1 MSEQILIVDDE
12 KEIADL
18 IEVYLKNDGYTVYK
32 FYNGLDALECIET
45 QKMDLAI
52 LDVMLP
58 DIDGFR
64 ICQKI
69 REQYYYPIIMLTAKV
84 EDTDKIMGL
93 TIGADDYITKPFN
106 PLEVVARVKTQLR
119 RYVRYNNAANT
130 KEKDT
135 PIAEHDVRGLIINK
149 NTHKCTLYGK
159 EVTLTPIEFS
169 ILWYLC
175 ENRGKVIPS
184 EELFENVWGEQ
195 YLDNNNTVM
204 AHIGRLREKLNEPAK
219 KPKFI
224 KTVWEWDIPLK
235 NKRNSQRD
243 DYRLLKNKLLIRTFG
258 MLFFAFAFLAALY
271 SLFLRGHIANAFVG
285 FLDNFVYHD
294 YDRALNVYSM
304 YIRNY
309 MSLFFIVLSLI
320 LFAIILRFYLNEF
333 SKYFKEINRGIDAL
347 IEENIGDIVLSSEL
361 TVTEKKI
368 NHIKHTLEQRK
379 LATELAEQRKNDLVV
394 YLAHDLKTPL
404 TSVIGYLTLLRDENQ
419 ISEELREKYL
429 SISLEKAEYL
439 EDLINEF
446 FEITRFNL
454 SNITLEYSM
463 VNLTRMLEQLTY
475 EFKPMFLEK
484 NLKCELE
491 IVPDTMIKCD
501 VNKMQRV
508 FDNLLRNAVNYSFAD
523 STIRIVSTQ
532 NEGNLNIKFTNFGN
546 TIPQEKLERIF
557 EQFYRL
563 DTARSSR
570 SGGAGLGLA
579 IAKEIVELHGGSI
592 TAKSEND
599 IIEFE
604 VTIPLL

>member
-1 MSEQILIVDDE
+1 M
-12 KEIADL
+12 
-18 IEVYLKNDGYTVYK
+18 
-32 FYNGLDALECIET
+32 
-45 QKMDLAI
+45 
-52 LDVMLP
+52 
-58 DIDGFR
+58 
-64 ICQKI
+64 
-69 REQYYYPIIMLTAKV
+69 
-84 EDTDKIMGL
+84 
-93 TIGADDYITKPFN
+93 
-106 PLEVVARVKTQLR
+106 
-119 RYVRYNNAANT
+119 
-130 KEKDT
+130 
-135 PIAEHDVRGLIINK
+135 
-149 NTHKCTLYGK
+149 
-159 EVTLTPIEFS
+159 
-169 ILWYLC
+169 
-175 ENRGKVIPS
+175 
-184 EELFENVWGEQ
+184 
-195 YLDNNNTVM
+195 
-204 AHIGRLREKLNEPAK
+204 
-219 KPKFI
+219 
-224 KTVWEWDIPLK
+224 K
-235 NKRNSQRD
+235 NKRNNQRD

-258 MLFFAFAFLAALY
+258 MLFFAFAFLATLY

-294 YDRALNVYSM
+294 YDQALNVYSM

-309 MSLFFIVLSLI
+309 MSLFFIVLSII
-320 LFAIILRFYLNEF
+320 LFAIILRFYLNGF

-347 IEENIGDIVLSSEL
+347 IEENTGDIVLSSEL

-429 SISLEKAEYL
+429 SISLEKAEHL

-454 SNITLEYSM
+454 SNITLEYSR

-508 FDNLLRNAVNYSFAD
+508 FDNLLRNAVNYSFD
-523 STIRIVSTQ
+523 DGTIHIVATQ
-532 NEGNLNIKFTNFGN
+532 NENNLSIKFTNCGN

-579 IAKEIVELHGGSI
+579 IAKEIVELHNGTI
-592 TAKSEND
+592 TAKSENEV
-599 IIEFE
+599 IEFE
-604 VTIPLL
+604 VTIPLS